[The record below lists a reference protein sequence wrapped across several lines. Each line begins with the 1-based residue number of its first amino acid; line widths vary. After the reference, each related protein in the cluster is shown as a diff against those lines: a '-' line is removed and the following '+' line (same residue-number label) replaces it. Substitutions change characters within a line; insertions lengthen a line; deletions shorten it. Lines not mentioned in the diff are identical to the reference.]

1 MTTAAGLHYQFHGPE
16 GAPAL
21 ILSSGL
27 GGAGGYW
34 QPNLP
39 ALSARYRVLTYDQ
52 RGTGRSDRALPETT
66 SIAAMATDVIALMDA
81 LEIETAHFAGHALG
95 GMIGIEAALAPVQ
108 GGSARIDKLVVVNGW
123 RSLSPHTARCFE
135 ARLAILRGAGVEA
148 FLRAQPLFLFP
159 PEWIAAHDAEL
170 EAELPHH
177 IAAFPGAATME
188 KRIAAV
194 RAFAPSAER
203 LAALRDVLVIATRD
217 DFLVPHAASLAL
229 AEPIPGADVATFG
242 WGGHACNVTDPA
254 GFDRLVLK
262 FLES

>member
-1 MTTAAGLHYQFHGPE
+1 LAEAEGLHYELNGPAD
-16 GAPAL
+16 APVL

-27 GGAGGYW
+27 GGASGYW

-39 ALSARYRVLTYDQ
+39 ALSAHYRVLTYDQ

-66 SIAAMATDVIALMDA
+66 SIAAMAQDVIALMDA

-95 GMIGIEAALAPVQ
+95 GMIGIETALAS
-108 GGSARIDKLVVVNGW
+108 GRIDKLVVVNGW
-123 RSLSPHTARCFE
+123 RTLSPHTARCFE
-135 ARLAILRGAGVEA
+135 ARLAILRGAGTEA

-177 IAAFPGAATME
+177 LAAFPGAETME

-194 RAFAPSAER
+194 RAFAPSPER

-229 AEPIPGADVATFG
+229 ADPIPGADVATFG
-242 WGGHACNVTDPA
+242 WGGHACNVTDPT
-254 GFDRLVLK
+254 GFDRLVLQ
-262 FLES
+262 FLET

>member
-1 MTTAAGLHYQFHGPE
+1 MGTATGLHYQFHGPE
-16 GAPAL
+16 DAPAL

-34 QPNLP
+34 APNLP
-39 ALSARYRVLTYDQ
+39 ALCAQYRVLTYDQ
-52 RGTGRSDRALPETT
+52 RGTGRSDRALPNST
-66 SIAAMATDVIALMDA
+66 SIEAMAGDVIALMDA
-81 LEIETAHFAGHALG
+81 LDIETAHFVGHALG
-95 GMIGIEAALAPVQ
+95 GMIGIEAAL
-108 GGSARIDKLVVVNGW
+108 GSGRIDRLVVVNGW
-123 RSLSPHTARCFE
+123 RTLSPHTRRCFE
-135 ARLAILRGAGVEA
+135 ARLAILRGAGTEA

-159 PEWIAAHDAEL
+159 PDWIASHDAEL
-170 EAELPHH
+170 EAELAHH
-177 IAAFPGAATME
+177 LAAFPGAGTME

-194 RAFAPSAER
+194 RAYAPAPER

-217 DFLVPHAASLAL
+217 DFLVPHAASLDL
-229 AEPIPGADVATFG
+229 AAPIPGADVATFG